1 MPPNPYDN
9 CPCGSG
15 KKFKWCCTGYWEHI
29 ERGLDLY
36 QQGQLE
42 NALRVM
48 DQLAKEHPTKPQV
61 WGYYAHILFR
71 EEKMEEAE
79 AKLQKAFDIDPN
91 FPMGHLLR
99 GLFRQSEGEIIGALL
114 LYRKAAEAYPPE
126 AHDQLA
132 QVYEMIARNE
142 LMLNRPLACRV
153 ALERAVHFSPGDPEM
168 REQYDSMFGP
178 DARMPECVKK
188 RYTFRPTAKPV
199 TVSETGRFSE
209 AKAGF
214 QELTRQVPTD
224 PAAWFN
230 LGLVLAWTGEQGPA
244 IEALNKSVELEYD
257 DAKAEETA
265 AIVEVLKC
273 GQGMEKD
280 GDYAEYRYY
289 FEIRDPQAVSGLLQV
304 WAQEGR
310 MMAPQSDES
319 GQMFGCLLVDPLPNI
334 VETGTTMA
342 KVTANLQIVGRM
354 MRVWHGDK
362 EAAQKVAV
370 EVRDRVN
377 MAVGEPVEGVGPA
390 QMGEIT
396 QAAFAYPVQIGD
408 VAQAQ
413 QKMQD
418 YAANYFE
425 NTWAHKPLRALGGAS
440 PIDAAGSKLMRKR
453 LLGVIQ
459 FLADC
464 TQASMPRMAKGGEV
478 VQFELYDFNR
488 LRHKLGIEKQAA
500 GDTPPE
506 LLAAAKA
513 AATAPAPANPG
524 SNAGGA
530 SAPAPAKKDFTAMS
544 AADLGALKADDLTAV
559 ELEDAM
565 KAALKLDARE
575 LAVSFAKSAVKKPA
589 DPAKPDRYPL
599 YLAIVTAAISE
610 GHPKD
615 ALAATEA
622 GLAYDAEHNG
632 GKRANEFGLRAAQ
645 LQAKTGNPDAAAAAF
660 DTLIDRNPDEGKYYI
675 AAVETMLSAKQGAKA
690 LAFAEKG
697 LEAAQCTGN
706 RDLEGACRELSEAA
720 KKMK

>member
-15 KKFKWCCTGYWEHI
+15 KKFKWCCAGYWDQI

-48 DQLAKEHPTKPQV
+48 DQLAKDHPDRPQV

-79 AKLQKAFDIDPN
+79 EKLQKAFALDPN

-99 GLFRQSEGEIIGALL
+99 GLFRQSEGEVIGALL

-142 LMLNRPLACRV
+142 LILNRPLACRV
-153 ALERAVHFSPGDPEM
+153 ALERAVHFSPGDPEL
-168 REQYDSMFGP
+168 REQYEGMFGP
-178 DARMPECVKK
+178 EARMPECVKK
-188 RYTFRPTAKPV
+188 KYTFRPTAKPA
-199 TVSETGRFSE
+199 TASESGRFSE
-209 AKAGF
+209 VRAAF
-214 QELTRQVPTD
+214 EQLTKEVPAD

-230 LGLVLAWTGEQGPA
+230 LGLVLAWMGEQGPA

-273 GQGMEKD
+273 GQGMEKE

-319 GQMFGCLLVDPLPNI
+319 GQMFSCLLVEPLPNI

-342 KVTANLQIVGRM
+342 KVTANVHIVGRM

-362 EAAQKVAV
+362 ESVQKVAV
-370 EVRDRVN
+370 EIRDRVN

-390 QMGEIT
+390 QLGEVT
-396 QAAFAYPVQIGD
+396 QSAFAYPVQVGE
-408 VAQAQ
+408 VTQAQ

-418 YAANYFE
+418 FAANYFE
-425 NTWAHKPLRALGGAS
+425 NVWAHQPLRALGGAT

-453 LLGVIQ
+453 LLGVIH

-464 TQASMPRMAKGGEV
+464 TQASMPRMARGGQV
-478 VQFELYDFNR
+478 VQFDLYDFNR
-488 LRHKLGIEKQAA
+488 LRHKLGVEKQAA
-500 GDTPPE
+500 GEAPPE

-513 AATAPAPANPG
+513 AQ
-524 SNAGGA
+524 AGT
-530 SAPAPAKKDFTAMS
+530 PAPAKKDFGAMS
-544 AADLGALKADDLTAV
+544 AADLAGLKTDELSCT

-575 LAVSFAKSAVKKPA
+575 LAVSFAKAGVAKPA

-599 YLAIVTAAISE
+599 YLAIISAAGSE
-610 GHPKD
+610 GHHKD
-615 ALAATEA
+615 ALAAAEA

-645 LQAKTGNPDAAAAAF
+645 LQAKTGNPDGSAAAF
-660 DTLIDRNPDEGKYYI
+660 DKLIERNPDEGRYYI

-690 LAFAEKG
+690 LAFAERG
-697 LEAAQCTGN
+697 LEAARRTGN
-706 RDLEGACRELSEAA
+706 RDLEGACTELREAA

>member
-1 MPPNPYDN
+1 MPPSPYDN

-15 KKFKWCCTGYWEHI
+15 KKFKWCCTGYWEQI
-29 ERGLDLY
+29 ERALDLY

-48 DQLAKEHPTKPQV
+48 DQLAKDHPDKPQV

-79 AKLQKAFDIDPN
+79 AKLQKAFDLNPN

-99 GLFRQSEGEIIGALL
+99 GLFRQSEGEVIGALL

-126 AHDQLA
+126 AHDQLS

-142 LMLNRPLACRV
+142 LVLNRPLACRV
-153 ALERAVHFSPGDPEM
+153 ALERAVHFSPGDQEI
-168 REQYDSMFGP
+168 REQYEGMFGP

-188 RYTFRPTAKPV
+188 RYTFRPTAAPAP
-199 TVSETGRFSE
+199 TSESGRFSE

-214 QELTRQVPTD
+214 ERMTREVPTD

-257 DAKAEETA
+257 DAKAEEA
-265 AIVEVLKC
+265 AALVEVLRC
-273 GQGMEKD
+273 GQGLEKD
-280 GDYAEYRYY
+280 GDYAEHRYY
-289 FEIRDPQAVSGLLQV
+289 FEIRDPQAMVQLLQT
-304 WAQEGR
+304 WGQEGR

-319 GQMFGCLLVDPLPNI
+319 GQMFSCILVEPLPSL

-342 KVTANLQIVGRM
+342 KVVANVQIVGRM
-354 MRVWHGDK
+354 MRVWHG
-362 EAAQKVAV
+362 ERENAQKVAV

-377 MAVGEPVEGVGPA
+377 MAVGEPTEQTGPA
-390 QMGEIT
+390 QLGEIT
-396 QAAFAYPVQIGD
+396 QSAYAYPMQIGD

-425 NTWAHKPLRALGGAS
+425 ITWAHKPLRALGGAT

-464 TQASMPRMAKGGEV
+464 TVASMPRMAKGGQV

-488 LRHKLGIEKQAA
+488 LRHKLGVEKQAA

-513 AATAPAPANPG
+513 ATANPG
-524 SNAGGA
+524 GRAAGV
-530 SAPAPAKKDFTAMS
+530 SPTKKDFGAMS
-544 AADLGALKADDLTAV
+544 AADLAALKTDELSCV

-575 LAVSFAKSAVKKPA
+575 LAVSFAKAGVARPA

-599 YLAIVTAAISE
+599 YLALISAASSE
-610 GHPKD
+610 GNHKD
-615 ALAATEA
+615 ALAAAEA
-622 GLAYDAEHNG
+622 GLAYDAGHNG
-632 GKRANEFGLRAAQ
+632 GRRANEFGLRAAQ
-645 LQAKTGNPDAAAAAF
+645 LQAKTGNADAAAAAF
-660 DTLIDRNPDEGKYYI
+660 DKLIERNPDEGRYYI
-675 AAVETMLSAKQGAKA
+675 AAVETMLSAKQAAKA

-697 LEAAQCTGN
+697 LETATRTGN
-706 RDLEGACRELSEAA
+706 RDLEGACTELREAA
-720 KKMK
+720 KKMMK

>member
-15 KKFKWCCTGYWEHI
+15 KKFKWCCTGYWEQI

-48 DQLAKEHPTKPQV
+48 DQLAKDHPDKPQV

-71 EEKMEEAE
+71 EEKMEDAE
-79 AKLQKAFDIDPN
+79 QKLQKAFDLDPN

-99 GLFRQSEGEIIGALL
+99 GLFRQSEGEVIGALL

-142 LMLNRPLACRV
+142 LILNRPLACRV
-153 ALERAVHFSPGDPEM
+153 ALERGVHFSPGDPEL
-168 REQYDSMFGP
+168 REQYESMFGA

-188 RYTFRPTAKPV
+188 KYAFRPTAKPV
-199 TVSETGRFSE
+199 QVSESGRFSE

-214 QELTRQVPTD
+214 EKLTLEVPSD

-230 LGLVLAWTGEQGPA
+230 LGLVLAWTGDQGPA
-244 IEALNKSVELEYD
+244 IEALNKSLELEFD
-257 DAKAEETA
+257 DAKAEEAA
-265 AIVEVLKC
+265 AIVEVLRV
-273 GQGMEKD
+273 GQGLEKD
-280 GDYAEYRYY
+280 GDHAEYRHY
-289 FEIRDPQAVSGLLQV
+289 FEIRDPQAVSQLLQV

-319 GQMFGCLLVDPLPNI
+319 GQMFSCLLVDPLPSI

-342 KVTANLQIVGRM
+342 KVVANLQIVGRM

-370 EVRDRVN
+370 EIRDRVN

-390 QMGEIT
+390 QLGEIT

-425 NTWAHKPLRALGGAS
+425 NTWAHKPLRALGGAT
-440 PIDAAGSKLMRKR
+440 PIDAAGSKLLRKR

-464 TQASMPRMAKGGEV
+464 TQASMPRMAKGGQV

-488 LRHKLGIEKQAA
+488 LRHKLGVEKQAA
-500 GDTPPE
+500 GETPPE

-513 AATAPAPANPG
+513 ATSG
-524 SNAGGA
+524 T
-530 SAPAPAKKDFTAMS
+530 PAPAKKDFGAMS
-544 AADLGALKADDLTAV
+544 AADLGALKADELSAV

-575 LAVSFAKSAVKKPA
+575 LAVSFAKTAVTKPA

-599 YLAIVTAAISE
+599 YLAIITAAISE
-610 GHPKD
+610 GNPKD

-622 GLAYDAEHNG
+622 GLAYDAEHNA

-645 LQAKTGNPDAAAAAF
+645 LQAKSGNPDGAAAAF
-660 DTLIDRNPDEGKYYI
+660 DKLIERNPDEGRYYI

-690 LAFAEKG
+690 LAFAERG
-697 LEAAQCTGN
+697 LETASRTGN
-706 RDLEGACRELSEAA
+706 RDLEGACRELSEVA

>member
-1 MPPNPYDN
+1 MPPSAYDN

-15 KKFKWCCTGYWEHI
+15 KKFKWCCTGYWDQI

-36 QQGQLE
+36 QQGQME

-48 DQLAKEHPTKPQV
+48 DGLAKQHPDKPQV

-79 AKLQKAFDIDPN
+79 AKLQKAFDLDPN

-99 GLFRQSEGEIIGALL
+99 GLFRQSEGEVIGALL

-142 LMLNRPLACRV
+142 LILNRPLACRV
-153 ALERAVHFSPGDPEM
+153 ALERAVHFSPGDPEL
-168 REQYDSMFGP
+168 RGQYDSMFGP

-188 RYTFRPTAKPV
+188 QYTFRPTAKPV
-199 TVSETGRFSE
+199 QVSESGRFSE

-214 QELTRQVPTD
+214 EAVTKEVPTD

-230 LGLVLAWTGEQGPA
+230 LGLVQAWIGDQGPA
-244 IEALNKSVELEYD
+244 IESLNKSLELEFD

-280 GDYAEYRYY
+280 GDYAEYRHY
-289 FEIRDPQAVSGLLQV
+289 FQIRDPQAVGQLLNV

-319 GQMFGCLLVDPLPNI
+319 GQMFSCLLVDPLPNI
-334 VETGTTMA
+334 VETGTTLA
-342 KVTANLQIVGRM
+342 RVTANVHIVGQM
-354 MRVWHGDK
+354 MRIWHGDK
-362 EAAQKVAV
+362 ESAQKVAV
-370 EVRDRVN
+370 EIRDRVN

-390 QMGEIT
+390 QLGEIT
-396 QAAFAYPVQIGD
+396 QEAFAYPVQVGD
-408 VAQAQ
+408 VNQAQ

-418 YAANYFE
+418 YAANFYE
-425 NTWAHKPLRALGGAS
+425 NSWAHRPLRALGGAT

-464 TQASMPRMAKGGEV
+464 TVASAPRMSRGGEV
-478 VQFELYDFNR
+478 VQFDLYDFNR
-488 LRHKLGIEKQAA
+488 LRHKLGLEKQVA
-500 GDTPPE
+500 GETPPE
-506 LLAAAKA
+506 LVAAAKA
-513 AATAPAPANPG
+513 AAAAPAAQPGTPPAPA
-524 SNAGGA
+524 
-530 SAPAPAKKDFTAMS
+530 APAKKDFGAMS
-544 AADLGALKADDLTAV
+544 AADLAGLKADDLTAV

-575 LAVSFAKSAVKKPA
+575 LAVSFAKAGVAKPA

-599 YLAIVTAAISE
+599 YLAIISAATGE
-610 GHPKD
+610 GNHKD
-615 ALAATEA
+615 ALAAAEG

-660 DTLIDRNPDEGKYYI
+660 DKLIERNPDEGKFYI
-675 AAVETMLSAKQGAKA
+675 TAVETMLSAKQGAKA
-690 LAFAEKG
+690 LAFAERG
-697 LEAAQCTGN
+697 LETASRTGN

-720 KKMK
+720 KKMTK

>member
-1 MPPNPYDN
+1 MPPSAYDN

-15 KKFKWCCTGYWEHI
+15 KKFKWCCTGYWEQI

-36 QQGQLE
+36 QQGQME

-48 DQLAKEHPTKPQV
+48 DGLAKQHADKPQV

-79 AKLQKAFDIDPN
+79 EKLQKAFALDPN

-99 GLFRQSEGEIIGALL
+99 GLFRQSEGEVIGALL

-126 AHDQLA
+126 AHDQLS

-142 LMLNRPLACRV
+142 LILNRPLACRV
-153 ALERAVHFSPGDPEM
+153 ALERAVHFSPGDAEL
-168 REQYDSMFGP
+168 REQFESMFGP
-178 DARMPECVKK
+178 QARMPACVTKK
-188 RYTFRPTAKPV
+188 YTFRPTAKPV
-199 TVSETGRFSE
+199 QVSESGRFSD

-214 QELTRQVPTD
+214 EKLTKEVPTD

-230 LGLVLAWTGEQGPA
+230 LGLVLAWTGDQGPA
-244 IEALNKSVELEYD
+244 VEALNKSLELEYD
-257 DAKAEETA
+257 DTKAEETA
-265 AIVEVLKC
+265 AVVEVLRV
-273 GQGMEKD
+273 GQGMEKE
-280 GDYAEYRYY
+280 GDYAEHRFY
-289 FEIRDPQAVSGLLQV
+289 FEIRDPQAVSQLLQV

-319 GQMFGCLLVDPLPNI
+319 GQMFSCILVEPLPNI

-342 KVTANLQIVGRM
+342 KVTANMQIVGGM
-354 MRVWHGDK
+354 MRVWHGSK
-362 EAAQKVAV
+362 ENAQKVAV

-377 MAVGEPVEGVGPA
+377 MAVGEPTEQVGPA
-390 QMGEIT
+390 QLGEIT
-396 QAAFAYPVQIGD
+396 QPAFAYPVQIGD
-408 VAQAQ
+408 PAQAQ

-425 NTWAHKPLRALGGAS
+425 NTWAHQPLRALGGAS
-440 PIDAAGSKLMRKR
+440 PIDAAGSKLLRKR

-459 FLADC
+459 FVADC
-464 TQASMPRMAKGGEV
+464 TAASAPRMAKGGQV
-478 VQFELYDFNR
+478 VQFDLYDFNR
-488 LRHKLGIEKQAA
+488 LRHKLGLEKQAA

-513 AATAPAPANPG
+513 ATVTAAP
-524 SNAGGA
+524 
-530 SAPAPAKKDFTAMS
+530 PAPAKKDFTAMS
-544 AADLGALKADDLTAV
+544 AADLGGLNTDALTAA

-575 LAVSFAKSAVKKPA
+575 LAVSFAKAAVKKPA

-599 YLAIVTAAISE
+599 YLAIVTSAISE
-610 GHPKD
+610 GHLKD
-615 ALAATEA
+615 ALATTEA

-645 LQAKTGNPDAAAAAF
+645 LQAKTGNADGAAAAF
-660 DTLIDRNPDEGKYYI
+660 DTLIERNPDEGRYYI
-675 AAVETMLSAKQGAKA
+675 AAVETMLSAKQAAKA
-690 LAFAEKG
+690 LAYAEKG
-697 LEAAQCTGN
+697 LDTARRTGN
-706 RDLEGACRELSEAA
+706 RDLEGACTELSEAA
-720 KKMK
+720 KRLK

>member
-15 KKFKWCCTGYWEHI
+15 KKFKWCCTGYWEQI

-48 DQLAKEHPTKPQV
+48 DQLAKDHPDRPQV

-79 AKLQKAFDIDPN
+79 QKLQKAFDIDPN

-99 GLFRQSEGEIIGALL
+99 GLFRQSEGEVIGALL

-142 LMLNRPLACRV
+142 LILNRPLACRV
-153 ALERAVHFSPGDPEM
+153 ALERAVHFSPGDPEL
-168 REQYDSMFGP
+168 REQYEGMFGA
-178 DARMPECVKK
+178 DARMPACVKK
-188 RYTFRPTAKPV
+188 RYSFRPTAKPV
-199 TVSETGRFSE
+199 QVAESGRFSD

-214 QELTRQVPTD
+214 EGLTKEVPND

-230 LGLVLAWTGEQGPA
+230 LGLVLAWTGDQGPA
-244 IEALNKSVELEYD
+244 VEALNKSLELEFD
-257 DAKAEETA
+257 DARAEETA
-265 AIVEVLKC
+265 AIVEVLRV
-273 GQGMEKD
+273 GQGLEKD
-280 GDYAEYRYY
+280 GDYAEYRHY
-289 FEIRDPQAVSGLLQV
+289 FEIRDPQAVSQLLQV

-319 GQMFGCLLVDPLPNI
+319 GQMFSCLLVDPLPNI

-342 KVTANLQIVGRM
+342 KVVANLQVVGRM

-362 EAAQKVAV
+362 ESAQKVAV
-370 EVRDRVN
+370 EIRDRVN

-390 QMGEIT
+390 QLGEIT
-396 QAAFAYPVQIGD
+396 QPAFAYPVQIGD

-413 QKMQD
+413 QKMQE
-418 YAANYFE
+418 YAANHFE
-425 NTWAHKPLRALGGAS
+425 NTWAHKPLRALGGAT
-440 PIDAAGSKLMRKR
+440 PLDAAGSKLLRKR

-464 TQASMPRMAKGGEV
+464 TQASAPRMAKGGQV
-478 VQFELYDFNR
+478 VQFDLYDFDR
-488 LRHKLGIEKQAA
+488 LRHKLGVEKQAA
-500 GDTPPE
+500 GETPPE

-513 AATAPAPANPG
+513 ATTG
-524 SNAGGA
+524 
-530 SAPAPAKKDFTAMS
+530 APAPAKKDFGAMS

-575 LAVSFAKSAVKKPA
+575 LAVSFAKTAVTKPA

-599 YLAIVTAAISE
+599 YLAIITAAISE
-610 GHPKD
+610 GKPKD

-622 GLAYDAEHNG
+622 GLAYDAAHNA

-645 LQAKTGNPDAAAAAF
+645 LQAKAGSPDGAAAAF
-660 DTLIDRNPDEGKYYI
+660 DTLIERNPDEGRYYI

-697 LEAAQCTGN
+697 LETAKRTGN
-706 RDLEGACRELSEAA
+706 RDLEGACRELSDAA